1 MILERISYETHQ
13 AKEVVAHNA
22 AQLARSL
29 RADAALITWTGSGN
43 AFVEVMLTIRACER
57 LGIKTVL
64 VTYEYGGKDG
74 VDSPLL
80 FYAAEAN
87 AVVSTGSRDRWI
99 DLPEPEK
106 VVGPYDAIRVL
117 SYPGAPSTPARA
129 ALTLDARD
137 MIIGGVDNWGR
148 DTWSCMQY

>member
-1 MILERISYETHQ
+1 MPT
-13 AKEVVAHNA
+13 
-22 AQLARSL
+22 
-29 RADAALITWTGSGN
+29 
-43 AFVEVMLTIRACER
+43 
-57 LGIKTVL
+57 
-64 VTYEYGGKDG
+64 
-74 VDSPLL
+74 
-80 FYAAEAN
+80 EAN

-148 DTWSCMQY
+148 RDWTCAPY